1 MIDFHSH
8 IIPEID
14 DGSIS
19 IEDTMLIIK
28 EAKTAGVS
36 KIISTS
42 HYISNQYEF
51 DETSRRQFLELIK
64 MGQII

>member
-1 MIDFHSH
+1 
-8 IIPEID
+8 
-14 DGSIS
+14 
-19 IEDTMLIIK
+19 MLIIK

-64 MGQII
+64 MGKII